1 MTSLSHWGMFEI
13 QPVVMMIPAGFKL
26 SQKDID
32 ALRQPGRLII
42 VSRSDIVA

>member
-1 MTSLSHWGMFEI
+1 MTSLSHWGMFEV

-32 ALRQPGRLII
+32 ELRQPGRLII
-42 VSRSDIVA
+42 MNKADLTS